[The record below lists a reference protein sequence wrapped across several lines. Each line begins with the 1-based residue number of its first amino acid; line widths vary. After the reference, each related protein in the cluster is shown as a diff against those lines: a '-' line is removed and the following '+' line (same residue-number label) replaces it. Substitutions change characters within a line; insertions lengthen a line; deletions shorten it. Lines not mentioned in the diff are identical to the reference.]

1 MLAFLTKNI
10 CPKLESAL
18 ASLVISPRAQ
28 VSCDWSPGTLLTSHW
43 SGHGA
48 VDRRDGLGRPG
59 AAPAD
64 GADARTSV
72 LPAVAAGGVDSLL
85 AQGRF

>member
-1 MLAFLTKNI
+1 MI
-10 CPKLESAL
+10 GR
-18 ASLVISPRAQ
+18 LVA
-28 VSCDWSPGTLLTSHW
+28 VLTSHW